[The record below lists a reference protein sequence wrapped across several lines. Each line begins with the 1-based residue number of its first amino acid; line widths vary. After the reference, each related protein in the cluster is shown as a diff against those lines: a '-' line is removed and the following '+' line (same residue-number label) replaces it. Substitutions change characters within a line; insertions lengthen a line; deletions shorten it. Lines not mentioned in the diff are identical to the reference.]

1 MNLDDN
7 VLKLTLGSLVQQ
19 FTEEDLQKEMPVFMQ
34 DIDAET
40 KELVDTYQSYLSSGS
55 FAEAESYR
63 ASHPALET
71 RIWDAFKANS
81 LLAYASYIYLY
92 AKNQAQQCVISE
104 TEPPSGNGNDIIGQ
118 MEGDIWFRI
127 DEIKNGIVNTTP
139 FQKQTDG
146 TYLEFAVAPRL
157 EFATND
163 EIDELFADDFAET
176 ENPNENKGENPDEN
190 I

>member
-1 MNLDDN
+1 MKLDCN

-81 LLAYASYIYLY
+81 LLAYASYNYLY

-104 TEPPSGNGNDIIGQ
+104 TEPPSSNGNDIIGQ

-127 DEIKNGIVNTTP
+127 DETKDGVLNTTP
-139 FQKQTDG
+139 FQKQADG
-146 TYLEFAVAPRL
+146 SYLEFAVAPKL
-157 EFATND
+157 AFAAEED
-163 EIDELFADDFAET
+163 IDALFTEAET
-176 ENPNENKGENPDEN
+176 PSDN
-190 I
+190 